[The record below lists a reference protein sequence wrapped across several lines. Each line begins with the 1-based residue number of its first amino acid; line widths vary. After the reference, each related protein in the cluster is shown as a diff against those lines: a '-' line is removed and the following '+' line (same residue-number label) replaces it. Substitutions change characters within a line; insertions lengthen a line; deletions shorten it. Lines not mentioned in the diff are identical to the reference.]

1 MVYLLK
7 HQVHRDFMITLYTL
21 CHALSVYDIHFN
33 SKILS
38 MEFYLQTMAGSSPG
52 EGTPV
57 RVLHCYIVKGI

>member
-1 MVYLLK
+1 
-7 HQVHRDFMITLYTL
+7 MITLYTL

-38 MEFYLQTMAGSSPG
+38 MEFYFQTMAGSSPG

-57 RVLHCYIVKGI
+57 RVLHCHIMEGI